1 MIFDELC
8 CVQAPLICDYQTATY
23 TITIEDLAD
32 SGMQSLTRQST
43 YTGSNRFVVE
53 LFTSGLK
60 INHNYTLLI
69 SVVENNLKLEVSNSV
84 NFSMSSL
91 ILICMHVLK
100 VVTHYL
106 MAVWENYY
114 LAMHIHA
121 HTQTHTHT
129 HTLTTNTLQPHYF
142 GLLEPQVRHQ
152 VCPESDITIIL
163 ETLILN

>member
-32 SGMQSLTRQST
+32 SGLHSLTRQST

-60 INHNYTLLI
+60 IDHNYTLLI

-91 ILICMHVLK
+91 ILMCMHVLEL
-100 VVTHYL
+100 VSHYL
-106 MAVWENYY
+106 MAVREHYY
-114 LAMHIHA
+114 LAMHTYT
-121 HTQTHTHT
+121 HTHKHTHTHT
-129 HTLTTNTLQPHYF
+129 HTHAHTHTHTHTHSNIQTTATLFRPT
-142 GLLEPQVRHQ
+142 GATGTSSGMSRK
-152 VCPESDITIIL
+152 
-163 ETLILN
+163 